1 MGNLRLERKRS
12 SVQAAEGF
20 GREHRVKEAKTLET
34 LVSAVDKRVEALA
47 EKMNLQSDAIIINQC
62 EKNEYREYLHRGFL
76 IKGYSFAERGVGL
89 SRNNAL
95 LRAKADILLFSD
107 EDIVY
112 EEGYAEKVLEAF
124 QKRPQADILLFNMEV
139 EASRA
144 TYHTSK
150 EHRVRFYNS
159 GRYPTYSFAARRERL
174 HKAGVTFSLLF
185 GGGAPYSNGEDSLFL
200 LDCLKK
206 GLKVYALPINLGKEE
221 PRPSTWFEGYTE
233 RFFFDRG
240 VLYSFLYG
248 PLRHVMALRFLIVHG
263 KMICGEIPFSKA
275 YRLMCKGMK
284 EAEG

>member
-1 MGNLRLERKRS
+1 M
-12 SVQAAEGF
+12 
-20 GREHRVKEAKTLET
+20 RETKTLET
-34 LVSAVDKRVEALA
+34 LVSAVGQGVETLA
-47 EKMNLQSDAIIINQC
+47 GKMNLQSDAIIINQC
-62 EKNEYREYLHRGFL
+62 EKNEYREYRHRDFL
-76 IKGYSFAERGVGL
+76 IKAYSFAERGVGL

-112 EEGYAEKVLEAF
+112 EEGYSQKVLEAF

-144 TYHTSK
+144 TYHTLK

-159 GRYPTYSFAARRERL
+159 GRYPTYSFAARRESL
-174 HKAGVTFSLLF
+174 HRAGVTFSLLF

-206 GLKVYALPINLGKEE
+206 KLKIYALPINLGREE

-233 RFFFDRG
+233 KFFFDRG
-240 VLYSFLYG
+240 VLYFYLYG
-248 PLRHVMALRFLIVHG
+248 SLRHLMALRFLMVHG
-263 KMICGEIPFSKA
+263 KTMCREIPFTRA
-275 YRLMCKGMK
+275 FGLMCRGMK
-284 EAEG
+284 EAGR

>member
-1 MGNLRLERKRS
+1 M
-12 SVQAAEGF
+12 
-20 GREHRVKEAKTLET
+20 RETKTLET
-34 LVSAVDKRVEALA
+34 LVSAVGQGVETLA

-62 EKNEYREYLHRGFL
+62 EKNEYREYRHRDFL
-76 IKGYSFAERGVGL
+76 IKAYSFAERGVGL

-112 EEGYAEKVLEAF
+112 EEGYSQKVLEAF
-124 QKRPQADILLFNMEV
+124 QKRPQADILLFNMKV

-144 TYHTSK
+144 TYHTLR

-159 GRYPTYSFAARRERL
+159 GRYPTYSFAARRESL
-174 HKAGVTFSLLF
+174 HRAGVTFSLLF

-206 GLKVYALPINLGKEE
+206 KLKIYALPINLGREE

-233 RFFFDRG
+233 KFFFDRG
-240 VLYSFLYG
+240 VLYFYLYG
-248 PLRHVMALRFLIVHG
+248 FLRHLMALRFLIAHG
-263 KMICGEIPFSKA
+263 KTMCREIPFKRA
-275 YRLMCKGMK
+275 FGLMCRGMK
-284 EAEG
+284 EAGR